1 MIFLFPFIGQLAI
14 DLIHPSDVF
23 TDVLRLRIAVPNK
36 GSVVDDVSFWRRIT
50 YLQRAGNR
58 TAEFMEEG
66 FHSSCELRALMRPCL
81 QDQRALQKLKRR
93 GGEF

>member
-1 MIFLFPFIGQLAI
+1 
-14 DLIHPSDVF
+14 
-23 TDVLRLRIAVPNK
+23 
-36 GSVVDDVSFWRRIT
+36 VDDVSFWRRIT

-66 FHSSCELRALMRPCL
+66 FHSSCELRASMRPCL